1 MKKRLYTRQLG
12 IPVKQETYEA
22 IVGLCDEKELAIAE
36 WVRNAIEIKLSQ
48 GNRNQCDQITE
59 N

>member
-1 MKKRLYTRQLG
+1 MKKRVYTRQLG

-22 IVGLCDEKELAIAE
+22 IVKLCDEQELAIAE
-36 WVRNAIEIKLSQ
+36 WVREAIEMKMSQ
-48 GNRNQCDQITE
+48 GNGNQDDKITE